1 MTKGETGRG
10 QGKQKVA
17 CNVWE
22 DRSAGGVSV
31 STRNG
36 APSRKRCGANGQM
49 TSVRQATNEYA
60 LPPPPPPLQVSR
72 HTGDRQGFVCQ
83 EEY

>member
-1 MTKGETGRG
+1 MVTKGETGRG

-36 APSRKRCGANGQM
+36 APSRKRCGVNGQM
-49 TSVRQATNEYA
+49 TTVRQATNEYA
-60 LPPPPPPLQVSR
+60 LPPTPYRDTPEPEKVLCASR
-72 HTGDRQGFVCQ
+72 SNAS
-83 EEY
+83 